1 MTRSHHVS
9 GNIGEV
15 VQLSE
20 CEYDIKIRPDT
31 NNNRH
36 RLWFYFA
43 VSNIRPQQQVRAV
56 IIEELVACFS
66 SLEKKQE
73 NLRKNWK
80 RFTKIRNF
88 ILTQGKT
95 SGMLAT

>member
-1 MTRSHHVS
+1 S

-43 VSNIRPQQQVRAV
+43 VSNIRPQQQVLLNIV
-56 IIEELVACFS
+56 NFS
-66 SLEKKQE
+66 KRKSLYRE
-73 NLRKNWK
+73 
-80 RFTKIRNF
+80 
-88 ILTQGKT
+88 G
-95 SGMLAT
+95 LAPVVCSRRRPQWNVRP